1 MNCPVCGSP
10 NADGAAFCGACG
22 SPLGQQNAQQYQQ
35 QPNMQYQQPNMQYQQ
50 PNAQYQQP
58 NMQYQQ
64 QPNMQYQQPNMQY
77 QQQPN
82 MQYQQPMQ
90 NQRVSTGNNF
100 ADIIRQQPLKIVTY
114 VGFFFLFLASFLPW
128 VSAFGIGAGLWAPDG
143 GILKLWAIL
152 LLLTAVCGIL
162 IEFGSLIPA
171 LNSIADTFKKLP
183 FSQFYLPA
191 LALIIWIICICNSLL
206 RSSVKFGA
214 HWGIGMWLCIIG
226 VVLLLVRPVLA
237 IIQKKN
243 YWD

>member
-50 PNAQYQQP
+50 
-58 NMQYQQ
+58 
-64 QPNMQYQQPNMQY
+64 QPNMQYQQPY
-77 QQQPN
+77 DPN
-82 MQYQQPMQ
+82 MQYQQP
-90 NQRVSTGNNF
+90 NQQYQRPAGSNGNF
-100 ADIIRQQPLKIVTY
+100 IDAIKQQPIKIATY
-114 VGFFFLFLASFLPW
+114 VGFFFLFLITFLPW
-128 VSAFGIGAGLWAPDG
+128 VSFMGIGAGLLASDG
-143 GILKLWAIL
+143 GILKLWAL
-152 LLLTAVCGIL
+152 MFFLVSVCGIL

-171 LNSIADTFKKLP
+171 LNNIASAYKKLP

-191 LALIIWIICICNSLL
+191 LALILWIICLCNSNFRLT
-206 RSSVKFGA
+206 VKAGA

-226 VVLLLVRPVLA
+226 IVLILVRPVMAL
-237 IIQKKN
+237 IQKKE